1 MKTIFLMHLGIVH
14 PNFEVATY
22 GDIFSA
28 NIVSVFCAQKNQH
41 LIVAKLDDLDD
52 TKFYKT

>member
-28 NIVSVFCAQKNQH
+28 NIVSVFYAQKNQH
-41 LIVAKLDDLDD
+41 VIVAKLDDLDD

>member
-28 NIVSVFCAQKNQH
+28 KIVSVFCAQKNQH